1 MVGNEQRLKQAIL
14 SFGQTISCA
23 VPNSP
28 APGSTTPTVAPS
40 SVTSSSNRTG
50 TCEDCASEASS
61 ILSSADAYVRRTV
74 AGEIKLDSG
83 RSEVRV
89 SLNLRFVG
97 GGNGMVASTLSLKRV
112 AVVVPNLKNKRRKFD
127 DKEKG
132 KILVVAREHGV
143 NEAVR
148 RATNTAGFEHVTAP
162 HRVILRECVTLS
174 YDG

>member
-1 MVGNEQRLKQAIL
+1 M
-14 SFGQTISCA
+14 
-23 VPNSP
+23 
-28 APGSTTPTVAPS
+28 
-40 SVTSSSNRTG
+40 
-50 TCEDCASEASS
+50 
-61 ILSSADAYVRRTV
+61 
-74 AGEIKLDSG
+74 
-83 RSEVRV
+83 RV

-148 RATNTAGFEHVTAP
+148 RATNTAGFEHVTA
-162 HRVILRECVTLS
+162 RQVRR
-174 YDG
+174 